1 MCSKSAQSFI
11 NKVRREGELHPAFSW
26 DFCEVF
32 VRISNKMH
40 DIVEGQVLPCLSKI
54 WSHFQ
59 FLGPHYIF
67 YNIISRITL
76 DLCSKHWVIAFGFR
90 VPLIWNARCLCLKN
104 LPHRITSVH
113 RPRPSALWAMTFL
126 LGRGYTISFWQAAVS
141 YPCSLLIFPKGFLLR

>member
-11 NKVRREGELHPAFSW
+11 NKVRRAGELHPAFSW

-76 DLCSKHWVIAFGFR
+76 DLCSKHRVIAFGFR
-90 VPLIWNARCLCLKN
+90 VRLISVLCACSPKNKSRGFEKIGHTGSYLKCG
-104 LPHRITSVH
+104 R
-113 RPRPSALWAMTFL
+113 AMTFL
-126 LGRGYTISFWQAAVS
+126 LGGGYVISFWQAVVS
-141 YPCSLLIFPKGFLLR
+141 FLCSLLL

>member
-1 MCSKSAQSFI
+1 MI

-40 DIVEGQVLPCLSKI
+40 DIVEGQILPCLSKI

-76 DLCSKHWVIAFGFR
+76 DLCSMHRVIAFGFR
-90 VPLIWNARCLCLKN
+90 VRLISVLCACSPKN
-104 LPHRITSVH
+104 KSRGFEKHLPHGIIFEM
-113 RPRPSALWAMTFL
+113 WACNDVSTRRRLCDIFL
-126 LGRGYTISFWQAAVS
+126 IGSGFFSLFFIIVEEISLF
-141 YPCSLLIFPKGFLLR
+141 